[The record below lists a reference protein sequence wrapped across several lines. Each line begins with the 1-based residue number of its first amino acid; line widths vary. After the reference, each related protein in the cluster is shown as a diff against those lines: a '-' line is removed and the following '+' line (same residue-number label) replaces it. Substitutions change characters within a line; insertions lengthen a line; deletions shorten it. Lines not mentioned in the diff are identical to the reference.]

1 MLPSGK
7 GSAQLRATGKR
18 IARMLNEVGI
28 RTQIKEVPG
37 ESYFKDH
44 IAAGDYDLALFSWP
58 ATAFPATEARPI
70 FAKPRAASDG
80 SLVVEQNYARV
91 GTDRIDQLFEQA
103 AGELDDGRRK
113 ELMEKADRRIWAVA
127 GSLPLYQRPQLV
139 AVKRDLANVGASGF
153 ASPAYQDMG
162 RRKRAERRAP
172 QARYHGPRP
181 ALRGRGRTMVD
192 EAAASRAR
200 RQGPRPA
207 AQGRAPLAGR
217 PGKRGPIRQPG
228 RHPPVP
234 TRHDIRN
241 VAIVA
246 HVDHGKT
253 TLVDAMLKQAG
264 AFAAHQLESVDDRV
278 MDSNDLER
286 EKGITILAKNTAVR
300 YHPKD
305 GGDPVT
311 INIIDT
317 PGHADFGGEVERG
330 LSMVDAVVLLVDASE
345 GPLPQ
350 TRFVLRKALQARLPV
365 ILCVN
370 KTDRP
375 DARISE
381 IVDETYDL
389 FLDLDADEEQIE
401 FPIVYACARDGVAS
415 LTQPADGAVPED
427 SSNLEPFFTTLLE
440 TVPAPV
446 YEEGAPL
453 QAHVTNLDADNFLGR
468 IALLRVKEGSLK
480 KGQTVA
486 WMKRDGTVHNVRI
499 TELLMTEALTR
510 KPASEA
516 GPGDICAVAGI
527 PDIMI
532 GETLA
537 DAESPVALPLITVD
551 EPAISM
557 TIGTNNSPLV
567 GKGGKGHKVTARLV
581 KDRLDREL
589 IGNVSLR
596 VLPTERP
603 DTWEVQGRGELA
615 LAILVETM
623 RREGF
628 ELTVGKPE
636 VVTREIEGKLHEP
649 VERMTI
655 DAPEEHLGAITQL
668 MASRKGRMETM
679 TNHGSGWVRMEWL
692 VPSRGL
698 IGFRTEFLTETRGTG
713 IAHSI
718 FEGHEPW
725 FGELRT
731 RRSGSLVA
739 DRSGTATPFA
749 MMNLQERGTIFIE
762 PGTEVYEGMLVGE
775 NSRADDMDVNIT
787 KEKKLTNMRAASA
800 DTTENLVPPRRLSL
814 EQALEFC
821 REDECIE
828 VTPETVRIRKV
839 NLDMKERAR
848 AAARAKR

>member
-1 MLPSGK
+1 M
-7 GSAQLRATGKR
+7 
-18 IARMLNEVGI
+18 
-28 RTQIKEVPG
+28 
-37 ESYFKDH
+37 
-44 IAAGDYDLALFSWP
+44 
-58 ATAFPATEARPI
+58 
-70 FAKPRAASDG
+70 
-80 SLVVEQNYARV
+80 
-91 GTDRIDQLFEQA
+91 
-103 AGELDDGRRK
+103 
-113 ELMEKADRRIWAVA
+113 
-127 GSLPLYQRPQLV
+127 
-139 AVKRDLANVGASGF
+139 
-153 ASPAYQDMG
+153 
-162 RRKRAERRAP
+162 
-172 QARYHGPRP
+172 
-181 ALRGRGRTMVD
+181 
-192 EAAASRAR
+192 
-200 RQGPRPA
+200 
-207 AQGRAPLAGR
+207 
-217 PGKRGPIRQPG
+217 
-228 RHPPVP
+228 P

-264 AFAAHQLESVDDRV
+264 AFAAHAAEHLDDRM

-286 EKGITILAKNTAVR
+286 EKGITILAKNTAVK

-305 GGDPVT
+305 GGDPIT

-350 TRFVLRKALQARLPV
+350 TRFVLRKALSAKMPV
-365 ILCVN
+365 ILCIN

-375 DARISE
+375 DSRIAE
-381 IVDETYDL
+381 VVDETYDL
-389 FLDLDADEEQIE
+389 FLDLDADEDQIE

-415 LTQPADGAVPED
+415 LTKPEDGTVPADSE
-427 SSNLEPFFTTLLE
+427 NLEPFFSTILSH
-440 TVPAPV
+440 VPAPE
-446 YEEGAPL
+446 YDDEAPL

-468 IALLRVKEGSLK
+468 IALCRVEQGELR
-480 KGQTVA
+480 KGQTVT
-486 WMKRDGTVHNVRI
+486 WIKRDGTMSSVRI

-510 KPASEA
+510 KPAEKA
-516 GPGDICAVAGI
+516 GPGDICAIAGI

-537 DAESPVALPLITVD
+537 DPENPIALPLITVD

-557 TIGTNNSPLV
+557 TIGTNTSPLV
-567 GKGGKGHKVTARLV
+567 GKGGKGHKVTARQV

-596 VLPTERP
+596 VLDTERP
-603 DTWEVQGRGELA
+603 DAWEVQGRGELA
-615 LAILVETM
+615 LAILVEQM

-636 VVTREIEGKLHEP
+636 VVTKQIDGKTHEP
-649 VERMTI
+649 IERMTI
-655 DAPEEHLGAITQL
+655 DSPEEHLGAITQL
-668 MASRKGRMETM
+668 MATRKGRMETM
-679 TNHGSGWVRMEWL
+679 TNHGSGWVRMEWI

-698 IGFRTEFLTETRGTG
+698 IGFRTEFLTQTRGTG

-731 RRSGSLVA
+731 RHNGSLVA
-739 DRSGTATPFA
+739 DRAGSVTPFA
-749 MMNLQERGTIFIE
+749 MVNLQERGVIFTE
-762 PGTEVYEGMLVGE
+762 AGTEVYEGMIIGE

-800 DTTENLVPPRRLSL
+800 DTTENVVPARKLSL
-814 EQALEFC
+814 EQSLEFC

-839 NLDMKERAR
+839 VLDQKERGR
-848 AAARAKR
+848 AASRAKR